1 MLSDRPVGGVVLT
14 KITPE
19 DELGPMALAS
29 VDIAPSEA

>member
-19 DELGPMALAS
+19 DELGPMALAKRGYS
-29 VDIAPSEA
+29 PSEA